1 MVAILATIEMD
12 VAQPYTAICPTLDSS
27 VLSVLA
33 GTSRPL
39 TGREVARLVGRNS
52 HTGVLD
58 VLNRLAEHGLVD
70 RQEAGR
76 ALLYTLNRDHLAAPA
91 VSVLAGMRSELLRR
105 LRDVIKGW
113 EVAPVQV
120 SLFGSA
126 ARGEGSTESDIDLF
140 IVRTN
145 DVSEDDPR
153 WHRQLDDLAD
163 KVARWTGNHAGIVE
177 VGESEIKQ
185 LRKNEPPVVDELRS
199 DAIVISGPEITA
211 LLGDSR

>member
-1 MVAILATIEMD
+1 M
-12 VAQPYTAICPTLDSS
+12 
-27 VLSVLA
+27 
-33 GTSRPL
+33 
-39 TGREVARLVGRNS
+39 
-52 HTGVLD
+52 
-58 VLNRLAEHGLVD
+58 NRLAEHGLVD

-185 LRKNEPPVVDELRS
+185 LRTNEPPVVDELRS